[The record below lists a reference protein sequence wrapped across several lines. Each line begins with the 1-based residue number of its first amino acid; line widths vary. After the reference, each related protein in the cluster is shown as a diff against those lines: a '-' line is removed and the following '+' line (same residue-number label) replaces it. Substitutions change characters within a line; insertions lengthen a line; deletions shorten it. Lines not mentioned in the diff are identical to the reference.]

1 MVFYMRLSGCNMCV
15 APLWSQATDDVLV
28 MPDDVEGH
36 YHVTNTSLPVIP
48 TNSVDK
54 IVDKE
59 LRSKTTARYFISIQV
74 RYSLLRF
81 GT

>member
-1 MVFYMRLSGCNMCV
+1 MCG
-15 APLWSQATDDVLV
+15 PFGPKKLTMV

-36 YHVTNTSLPVIP
+36 YHVTSASLPVIP

-74 RYSLLRF
+74 RYSLVRF